1 MMSGYIFLAVLNGLL
16 IGLSRALNGK
26 LGLMIG
32 PLRASFWNHL
42 VGFVF
47 LAAVLMI
54 LGGWSV
60 ENLSAAPALA
70 WLGGTFGALFVATNS
85 LVLPRLGAIRTVVLV
100 ICGQMVAGLLIDYLA
115 NDAAIEPLQL
125 AGIAIIMLGVFA
137 ARLSGTRKASGT
149 AGQSAAKT
157 G

>member
-26 LGLMIG
+26 LGLVIG

-54 LGGWSV
+54 LGGWSL

-115 NDAAIEPLQL
+115 NDAAPEPLQL
-125 AGIAIIMLGVFA
+125 AGIAIIMLGIFA
-137 ARLSGTRKASGT
+137 ARLSGTRKDSAT
-149 AGQSAAKT
+149 AAKPAAKT